1 MANDI
6 KIKVV
11 KDTEER
17 FKESTAIYFTKYTGM
32 DVNQA
37 TALRRKFK
45 DHSVEYIVTKNT
57 LTKIAAKN
65 AGFEEKIIDSLC
77 NGQIGIAYT
86 KGDPSSPAK
95 VIKDFIKDND
105 GSLEVMGLFI
115 EGENFPAEQY
125 KKIADLPS
133 KEELL
138 TKFVIG
144 LNSPMTKVVTIMN
157 ATMVKMVTALN
168 AVKEKKE

>member
-1 MANDI
+1 
-6 KIKVV
+6 
-11 KDTEER
+11 
-17 FKESTAIYFTKYTGM
+17 M
-32 DVNQA
+32 DVKQA
-37 TALRRKFK
+37 TALRKKFK
-45 DHSVEYIVTKNT
+45 DNSVDYIVTKNT

-86 KGDPSSPAK
+86 KGDPSFPAK

-144 LNSPMTKVVTIMN
+144 LNSQMTKVVTIMN
-157 ATMVKMVTALN
+157 ATMVEMVTALN

>member
-1 MANDI
+1 MANDN
-6 KIKVV
+6 KIKTV

-32 DVNQA
+32 DVKQA

-45 DHSVEYIVTKNT
+45 ENSVDYIVTKNT

-86 KGDPSSPAK
+86 KGDPGSPAK
-95 VIKDFIKDND
+95 VIKDFIKNND
-105 GSLEVMGLFI
+105 GALEVMGLFI
-115 EGENFPAEQY
+115 EGENFPAEEY

-133 KEELL
+133 KDELL

-168 AVKEKKE
+168 AVKENKE